1 MSRWTGVIA
10 RLGYGVERQIDGTK
24 HRFWDRYG
32 RDALVIAPYLTY
44 GTREKLLVKGR
55 VLESESLTPA
65 GEGDTLWD
73 NLRNTWRRFESDEIR
88 GARVRVTFGEAVME
102 AVTDEEGFFE
112 LWLPVSL
119 PEGHD
124 YLQEVGLEL
133 LEPLRPKQTEFHFQ
147 TEVVV
152 PSKSARFGIISD
164 VDDTVLQTGAT
175 DLLAAAKKTFLGNA
189 RTRLPFEGVAGFY
202 KALHG
207 GTDGDINPLFY
218 VSSSPWNLY
227 DVLVEFFEL
236 NDIPLGPLM
245 LRDWGL
251 TPTEFLPTSHGAH
264 KLEVIQKILSTYPQ
278 LPFILIGDS
287 GQEDPEIYHEIVH
300 NHPDRILGVYIR
312 DVSEQA
318 ERKEAIQALAEEV
331 ARDNAELVLVPD
343 TVSAARHAAA
353 RGWIPGDAVPRVQR
367 GQRGGRAGRAAVAL
381 ARIPNALWRAY
392 RDGRAGRI

>member
-1 MSRWTGVIA
+1 MGRWGSILA
-10 RLGYGVERQIDGTK
+10 NLGYQVERQVDGTK
-24 HRFWDRYG
+24 HRFWGRYG
-32 RDALVIAPYLTY
+32 RDTLVITPYLTY
-44 GTREKLLVKGR
+44 GTKDELLIKGR
-55 VLESESLTPA
+55 VLEDESLTPA
-65 GEGDTLWD
+65 GEGDTAWD
-73 NLRNTWRRFESDEIR
+73 NLRNTWKRFESDEIR
-88 GARVRVTFGEAVME
+88 GARVRVRFGEAAGVVKE

-119 PEGHD
+119 PEEHN
-124 YLQEVGLEL
+124 YLQEVALEL
-133 LEPLRPKQTEFHFQ
+133 LEPLRPKQTEVHFQ

-152 PSKSARFGIISD
+152 PHQRARFGVISD

-175 DLLAAAKKTFLGNA
+175 DLLSAAKKTFLGNA

-202 KALHG
+202 KALHQ
-207 GTDGDINPLFY
+207 GTDGNTNPLFY

-251 TPTEFLPTSHGAH
+251 TPDELLPTSHGAH
-264 KLEVIQKILSTYPQ
+264 KLGAIQKILSTYPH

-300 NHPDRILGVYIR
+300 THPDRILGIYIR
-312 DVSEQA
+312 DVSEEA
-318 ERKEAIQALAEEV
+318 GRKEAVQALAKEV

-343 TVSAARHAAA
+343 TVSAAEHAAA
-353 RGWIPGDAVPRVQR
+353 RGWIAGDTISQVQ
-367 GQRGGRAGRAAVAL
+367 AAKAEDEQ
-381 ARIPNALWRAY
+381 AEPQ
-392 RDGRAGRI
+392 

>member
-1 MSRWTGVIA
+1 MSRWTGVLA
-10 RLGYGVERQIDGTK
+10 RLGYEVERQLDGTK
-24 HRFWDRYG
+24 HRLRDRYG
-32 RDALVIAPYLTY
+32 RDALLIAPYLTY
-44 GTREKLLVKGR
+44 GTPDKLWVKGR
-55 VLESESLTPA
+55 VLESEGLTPA
-65 GEGDTLWD
+65 GEGDTVWD

-88 GARVRVTFGEAVME
+88 GARVRVTFGEVVTE

-119 PEGHD
+119 SEDHD

-133 LEPLRPKQTEFHFQ
+133 LEPLRPAQTEVHFQ
-147 TEVVV
+147 TEVVT
-152 PSKSARFGIISD
+152 PSDAARFGVISD

-202 KALHG
+202 SALHRG
-207 GTDGDINPLFY
+207 VGEDVNPLFY

-251 TPTEFLPTSHGAH
+251 TPTELLPTSHGAH
-264 KLEVIQKILSTYPQ
+264 KLEAITKILSTYPR

-300 NHPDRILGVYIR
+300 NHPDRILGIYIR

-318 ERKEAIQALAEEV
+318 GRKEAIQALAEEV

-353 RGWIPGDAVPRVQR
+353 RGWIAGDAVPGVQR
-367 GQRGGRAGRAAVAL
+367 AKEEDERAA
-381 ARIPNALWRAY
+381 PQ
-392 RDGRAGRI
+392 

>member
-1 MSRWTGVIA
+1 MGRWGSILA
-10 RLGYGVERQIDGTK
+10 NLGYQVERQVDGTR
-24 HRFWDRYG
+24 HRFWGRYG
-32 RDALVIAPYLTY
+32 RDALLIAPYLTY
-44 GTREKLLVKGR
+44 GTKDELLVKGR
-55 VLESESLTPA
+55 VLEDERLTPA
-65 GEGDTLWD
+65 GEGDTAWD
-73 NLRNTWRRFESDEIR
+73 NLRNTWKRFESDEIR
-88 GARVRVTFGEAVME
+88 GARVRVTFGEAVTE

-119 PEGHD
+119 PEAHD
-124 YLQEVGLEL
+124 YLQEVALEL
-133 LEPLRPKQTEFHFQ
+133 LEPLRPSQTEVHFQ

-152 PSKSARFGIISD
+152 PPPNARFGVISD

-175 DLLAAAKKTFLGNA
+175 DLLSAAKKTFLGNA

-202 KALHG
+202 KALHQ
-207 GTDGDINPLFY
+207 GTDGNTNPLFY

-251 TPTEFLPTSHGAH
+251 TPDELLPTSHGAH
-264 KLEVIQKILSTYPQ
+264 KLGAIQKILSTYPQ

-300 NHPDRILGVYIR
+300 THPDRILGIYIR
-312 DVSEQA
+312 DVSEEA
-318 ERKEAIQALAEEV
+318 GRKEAVQALAEEV
-331 ARDNAELVLVPD
+331 KRDNAELVLVPD

-353 RGWIPGDAVPRVQR
+353 RGWIAGDAVPQVQ
-367 GQRGGRAGRAAVAL
+367 AAKVEDEQAE
-381 ARIPNALWRAY
+381 PQ
-392 RDGRAGRI
+392 

>member
-1 MSRWTGVIA
+1 MGRWGSILA
-10 RLGYGVERQIDGTK
+10 NLGYQVERQVDGTK
-24 HRFWDRYG
+24 HRFWGRYG
-32 RDALVIAPYLTY
+32 RDALLIAPYLTY
-44 GTREKLLVKGR
+44 GAKDKLLIKGR
-55 VLESESLTPA
+55 VLEDERLTPA
-65 GEGDTLWD
+65 GEGDTAWD
-73 NLRNTWRRFESDEIR
+73 NLRNTWKRFESDEIR
-88 GARVRVTFGEAVME
+88 GARVRVTFGEAVTE

-119 PEGHD
+119 PEAHD
-124 YLQEVGLEL
+124 YLQEVALEL
-133 LEPLRPKQTEFHFQ
+133 LEPLRPSQTEVHFQ

-152 PSKSARFGIISD
+152 PPPNARFGVISD

-175 DLLAAAKKTFLGNA
+175 DLLSAAKKTFLGNA

-202 KALHG
+202 KALHQ
-207 GTDGDINPLFY
+207 GTDGNTNPLFY

-251 TPTEFLPTSHGAH
+251 TPDELLPTSHGAH
-264 KLEVIQKILSTYPQ
+264 KLGAIQKILSTYPQ

-300 NHPDRILGVYIR
+300 THPDRILGIYIR
-312 DVSEQA
+312 DVSEEA
-318 ERKEAIQALAEEV
+318 GRKEAVQALAEEV
-331 ARDNAELVLVPD
+331 KRDNAELVLVPD

-353 RGWIPGDAVPRVQR
+353 RGWIAGDAVPQVQ
-367 GQRGGRAGRAAVAL
+367 AAKVEDEQAE
-381 ARIPNALWRAY
+381 PQ
-392 RDGRAGRI
+392 